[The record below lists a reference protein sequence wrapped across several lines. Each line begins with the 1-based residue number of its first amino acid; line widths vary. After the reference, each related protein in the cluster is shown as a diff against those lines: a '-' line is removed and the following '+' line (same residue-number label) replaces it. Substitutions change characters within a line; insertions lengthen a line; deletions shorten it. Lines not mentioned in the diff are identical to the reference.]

1 MNQLTKK
8 LLVSFS
14 LLTLFFAP
22 LTTHANEKVEL
33 PSNQATCHLR
43 MEERKLWIDHVL
55 WTRSF
60 IVSDLAQLEDKGPVL
75 ERLLKNQD
83 EIGNSIKPYYGEEAG
98 NKLASLLKTHIEL
111 AGQVTDAAKTGNKA
125 DLEKYNQL
133 WYANADEIADF
144 LSAAN
149 PNYSNKV
156 LKEMLHKHLE
166 YVTTQA
172 VARLNKDWAAD
183 IKAFDEGEAH
193 MINFADVLIDG
204 IIKQFPEQFQ

>member
-8 LLVSFS
+8 LLASFC
-14 LLTLFFAP
+14 LLTLFFTP
-22 LTTHANEKVEL
+22 LTTHAKEKVEL

-60 IVSDLAQLEDKGPVL
+60 IVSDLASLEDKGPVL

-83 EIGNSIKPYYGEEAG
+83 DIGNSIKPYYGEEAG

-125 DLEKYNQL
+125 DLAKYNQL
-133 WYANADEIADF
+133 WYDNADGIADF

-172 VARLNKDWAAD
+172 VTRLNKDWAAD
-183 IKAFDEGEAH
+183 IKAFDEGEEH